1 MATEKRTLRLA
12 KEIAREAARFLEAES
27 NHNSLITVMRVE
39 LAPKNQRALILI
51 SVLPETEEEKAL
63 EFANRRAVAFRRFLG
78 QAARMRR
85 LPEIA
90 FAIDRGEK
98 NRQRIEKLS
107 ATKYI

>member
-1 MATEKRTLRLA
+1 MANEKRTLRLS

-39 LAPKNQRALILI
+39 LAPKNQRATVLL

-63 EFANRRAVAFRRFLG
+63 EFANRRAGAFRKFLG

-85 LPEIA
+85 LPEIS
-90 FAIDRGEK
+90 FALDRGEK
-98 NRQRIEKLS
+98 NRQRIEELS
-107 ATKYI
+107 HAQ